1 MNEPNA
7 KAMQQIVEKI
17 NASTNI
23 LVTVSKDPSV
33 DELSAAIGITAF
45 LNKFDKHATAIF
57 SGAIPPAITFLE
69 PDKVFENSA
78 DSLRDFII
86 ALDKEK
92 ADHLRYK
99 VEGDVVKIFITPYR
113 TTISEKDLEFSQ
125 GEYNIELVLALGVE
139 KQEDLDAA
147 LAANGNILH
156 DVTIA
161 TFSAGEQS
169 SQLGGLDLRDQKA
182 SGQSEM
188 VSGVIDALKT
198 EKVPVDKQI
207 ATALLTGIVS
217 STDRFSNNKTTSH
230 VMTLAA
236 QLMAA
241 GADQQLIA
249 AKLQESHEINTLPRV
264 SVEKIA
270 TANSTDEKPIEPIAE
285 PPKPPSD
292 VLEISHDDLPV
303 PKPPLGQETTP
314 SEINEVIMTPQMP
327 EAASSVPE
335 PQQTDTSAPT
345 IAGFKPM
352 QEATEEAPLL
362 PEIPETETVE
372 PPTSTLPPLEE
383 NKVEPITDV
392 SSQKAGPAEEPLL
405 GGILNSTSDQAAEDA
420 RRELERQ
427 QNKTILSHSYL
438 EGSDGDG
445 TAPINSATQV
455 EDTKIVDIFDEAPT
469 GASTVSP
476 TTPTL
481 DVPPPPPPPVSTPT
495 SGLPLPPPLPD
506 FSTLPTEYIATGPSA
521 TESPYPTTPPTTS
534 TLPPTNPN
542 DPSQFQI
549 PGNL

>member
-7 KAMQQIVEKI
+7 KAMQQIVDKI

-23 LVTVSKDPSV
+23 LITVSKDPSV
-33 DELSAAIGITAF
+33 DELSAAVGLTVF
-45 LNKFDKHATAIF
+45 LNKLNKHATAIF

-69 PDKVFENSA
+69 PDKVFENTA

-113 TTISEKDLEFSQ
+113 TTISEKDLDFSQ
-125 GEYNIELVLALGVE
+125 GDYNIELVLALGVE
-139 KQEDLDAA
+139 NQEHLDAA
-147 LAANGNILH
+147 LAANGQILH

-161 TFSAGEQS
+161 TLSAGNQS
-169 SQLGGLDLRDQKA
+169 SQLGGLDWRDQKA

-188 VSGVIDALKT
+188 VSGIIDVLKN
-198 EKVPVDKQI
+198 EKVTVDKQI

-217 STDRFSNNKTTSH
+217 ITDRFSNTLTTSH

-270 TANSTDEKPIEPIAE
+270 TAKSNKELPIQPIIEVPE
-285 PPKPPSD
+285 PPKD
-292 VLEISHDDLPV
+292 TLEISHDEPEPEPEPALEPLQETPAEPEPV
-303 PKPPLGQETTP
+303 P
-314 SEINEVIMTPQMP
+314 
-327 EAASSVPE
+327 
-335 PQQTDTSAPT
+335 
-345 IAGFKPM
+345 
-352 QEATEEAPLL
+352 
-362 PEIPETETVE
+362 E
-372 PPTSTLPPLEE
+372 PPTSTLPPVKE
-383 NKVEPITDV
+383 NTTEPIADV
-392 SSQKAGPAEEPLL
+392 SSQIAGPAEEPLL

-420 RRELERQ
+420 RRELEGQ

-438 EGSDGDG
+438 EGSDGADV
-445 TAPINSATQV
+445 APINSATQT
-455 EDTKIVDIFDEAPT
+455 EDTKIVDIFDDAPT
-469 GASTVSP
+469 STVS
-476 TTPTL
+476 TVATPV
-481 DVPPPPPPPVSTPT
+481 DIPPPPPPPVTTPA
-495 SGLPLPPPLPD
+495 SGMPLPPPLPD
-506 FSTLPTEYIATGPSA
+506 FSTLPTEYIATGPGS
-521 TESPYPTTPPTTS
+521 TESTDT
-534 TLPPTNPN
+534 TLPPSSTLSPPPNPN

-549 PGNL
+549 PS

>member
-7 KAMQQIVEKI
+7 KAMQQIVDKI
-17 NASTNI
+17 NVSTNI
-23 LVTVSKDPSV
+23 LVTVSRDPSV
-33 DELSAAIGITAF
+33 DELSAAIGLTAF
-45 LNKFDKHATAIF
+45 LNKMDKHATAIF

-69 PDKVFENSA
+69 PDKVFENTA

-99 VEGDVVKIFITPYR
+99 IEGDVVKIFITPYK

-125 GEYNIELVLALGVE
+125 GDYNIELVLALGVE
-139 KQEDLDAA
+139 NQEHLDAA
-147 LAANGNILH
+147 LAANGQILH

-161 TFSAGEQS
+161 TLSAGNQS
-169 SQLGGLDLRDQKA
+169 SQLGGLDWRDQKA

-188 VSGVIDALKT
+188 ASGIIDALKT
-198 EKVPVDKQI
+198 EKVPIDKQI

-217 STDRFSNNKTTSH
+217 VTERFSNTLTTSH

-270 TANSTDEKPIEPIAE
+270 TAKSNKELPIEPILEKPEPPKDTLQVSHNEPEPESEPVPRLAPEPVSEPKIEDVTTAPTIEGFKQMQKPTAEPE
-285 PPKPPSD
+285 PPKP
-292 VLEISHDDLPV
+292 EIIETPASTFSPV
-303 PKPPLGQETTP
+303 PKQP
-314 SEINEVIMTPQMP
+314 
-327 EAASSVPE
+327 
-335 PQQTDTSAPT
+335 TDTIGDISNP
-345 IAGFKPM
+345 
-352 QEATEEAPLL
+352 Q
-362 PEIPETETVE
+362 
-372 PPTSTLPPLEE
+372 S
-383 NKVEPITDV
+383 
-392 SSQKAGPAEEPLL
+392 GPAEEPLL

-420 RRELERQ
+420 RRELDRQ

-438 EGSDGDG
+438 EGSDGDE
-445 TAPINSATQV
+445 AEPNPINSATAA

-469 GASTVSP
+469 STVSTVAAP
-476 TTPTL
+476 V
-481 DVPPPPPPPVSTPT
+481 DIPPPPPPATTPT
-495 SGLPLPPPLPD
+495 AGLPLPPPLPD
-506 FSTLPTEYIATGPSA
+506 FSTLPTEYIATGPGS
-521 TESPYPTTPPTTS
+521 TESTETTTSPSS
-534 TLPPTNPN
+534 TLPPINPN

-549 PGNL
+549 PTN